1 MTTALLPAQSSSVL
15 IIDPS
20 AECREVLSTL
30 LQRRGVHTWEAAR
43 ARQALDLLDRHRPDV
58 VVLDLESDAAADAQ
72 IRDRYNGYEAGGSN
86 YVLLGRARLGE
97 QNSVTGHMISKPY
110 HYAPLI
116 RTIEALLGR

>member
-1 MTTALLPAQSSSVL
+1 L

-30 LQRRGVHTWEAAR
+30 LQRRGVQTWEAAQ
-43 ARQALDLLDRHRPDV
+43 ARQALDVLDQHRPDV
-58 VVLDLESDAAADAQ
+58 VVLDLDSDAADDAQ
-72 IRDRYNGYEAGGSN
+72 LRDRCSGRGARGAN
-86 YVLLGRARLGE
+86 YVLLGRTRASE
-97 QNSVTGHMISKPY
+97 QTAAAGHVISKPY

>member
-1 MTTALLPAQSSSVL
+1 L

-30 LQRRGVHTWEAAR
+30 LQRRGVQTWVAAQ
-43 ARQALDLLDRHRPDV
+43 ARQALDVLDRHRPDV
-58 VVLDLESDAAADAQ
+58 VVLDLDSDAADDSQ
-72 IRDRYNGYEAGGSN
+72 LRDRCTGHEAEGAN
-86 YVLLGRARLGE
+86 YVLLGRAR
-97 QNSVTGHMISKPY
+97 TGMQSRAAGHVIPKPY